1 MITSVISVS
10 SVANITGNMTN
21 KLLWIGS
28 SLFILGMVVSTL
40 IAVPITFFLLTVP
53 FPLRFR
59 LVANWARFNLWWLRV
74 TCGIKAEIEGMEN
87 IIDQPAIIMCK
98 HQSTWETLVIQL
110 LFPPQVWLLKRELLR
125 IPIYGWGLAT
135 MKPIAIDRSLGVR
148 SLRQL
153 VREGKERLSAGL
165 WVVVFPE
172 GTRLAPGVRRKYHP
186 GGAMLA
192 EKSGYPII
200 PIAHNAGYL
209 WPRNSFL
216 KRPGTIRMVIGPPIP
231 SKGKKAAQIL
241 RETEDWIETTIAG
254 LPLPAGFR
262 PTP

>member
-1 MITSVISVS
+1 MIHIR
-10 SVANITGNMTN
+10 
-21 KLLWIGS
+21 S
-28 SLFILGMVVSTL
+28 SLFCLGLVGSIL
-40 IAVPITFFLLTVP
+40 IAVPITFILLAVP

-59 LVANWARFNLWWLRV
+59 LVSNWARFNLWWLGV
-74 TCGIKAEIEGMEN
+74 TCGIKAEIRGLDN

-110 LFPPQVWLLKRELLR
+110 LFPPQVWILKRELLW

-148 SLRQL
+148 ALRQI
-153 VREGKERLSAGL
+153 VRQGIERLNAGL

-172 GTRLAPGVRRKYHP
+172 GTRIAAGKRQKYHP
-186 GGAMLA
+186 GGGMLA
-192 EKSGYPII
+192 EKSGFPVV

-216 KRPGTIRMVIGPPIP
+216 KWPGTITMIIGSPIQP
-231 SKGKKAAQIL
+231 QGKKAARIT
-241 RETEDWIETTIAG
+241 REVEEWIEATVAA
-254 LPLPAGFR
+254 LPQPGDQRDSHVA
-262 PTP
+262 T

>member
-1 MITSVISVS
+1 MITVYSPDRVS
-10 SVANITGNMTN
+10 LLQWTG
-21 KLLWIGS
+21 S
-28 SLFILGMVVSTL
+28 FLFILGMVISTL
-40 IAVPITFFLLTVP
+40 IAVPITLFLLAVP

-59 LVANWARFNLWWLRV
+59 LVSNWARFNLWWLGV
-74 TCGIKAEIEGMEN
+74 TCRIKAEVEGREN
-87 IIDQPAIIMCK
+87 ITDHPAIIMCK
-98 HQSTWETLVIQL
+98 HQSTWETLVIQI

-148 SLRQL
+148 SLKQL
-153 VREGKERLSAGL
+153 VRQGKERLDAGL

-172 GTRLAPGVRRKYHP
+172 GTRLAPGVRQKYHP

-209 WPRNSFL
+209 WPRHSFL
-216 KRPGTIRMVIGPPIP
+216 KRPGTIRMVIGPPIQ
-231 SKGKKAAQIL
+231 SGGKKAAQIL
-241 RETEDWIETTIAG
+241 RETEEWIETTVAA
-254 LPLPAGFR
+254 LPVPAGSR
-262 PTP
+262 SAP